1 MYRDTTYKEK
11 MAILKEWGPVIFE
24 EIKRD
29 LKNEH
34 IKQDYVF
41 AKKYL
46 GGKPA
51 QRLTL
56 DELVTG
62 YLRAVEEEE
71 QGEKIAEFI
80 ANRWMMKS
88 SDVYGLFEKELTRI
102 NPEFN
107 EIVELPE
114 NEGDKLIEQSVKEFG
129 AAKTYLFAVIN
140 SVSFSK
146 KQFEAL
152 RKKAEVEKKTEEE
165 ALTKLQETASFEQLK
180 KEFESKLVKMEE
192 KYEKR
197 LQGLEKKYVND
208 TASLKKQIANMSRKL
223 NA

>member
-11 MAILKEWGPVIFE
+11 MTLLKEWGPAIFD

-56 DELVTG
+56 DELVAG

-88 SDVYGLFEKELTRI
+88 SDVYGFFEKELSRI
-102 NPEFN
+102 NPDFN

-114 NEGDKLIEQSVKEFG
+114 QESNKLIEQAIAEFG
-129 AAKTYLFAVIN
+129 APKTYLFAVIN
-140 SVSFSK
+140 SVCFSK

-152 RKKAEVEKKTEEE
+152 KNKAETEKKREEE
-165 ALTKLQETASFEQLK
+165 AFTKLQESASIEQLK
-180 KEFESKLVKMEE
+180 KEFESKLSKMEE
-192 KYEKR
+192 KYEKK

-208 TASLKKQIANMSRKL
+208 TASLKKQIANLSRKL
-223 NA
+223 NG

>member
-1 MYRDTTYKEK
+1 MTL
-11 MAILKEWGPVIFE
+11 LKEWGPVIFD

-56 DELVTG
+56 DEIVSG

-71 QGEKIAEFI
+71 QGEKLAEFI

-88 SDVYGLFEKELTRI
+88 SDVYGFFEKELTRI

-107 EIVELPE
+107 EIVELPDQE
-114 NEGDKLIEQSVKEFG
+114 SNKLIEQSIAEFG
-129 AAKTYLFAVIN
+129 APKTYLFAVIN
-140 SVSFSK
+140 SVCFSK
-146 KQFEAL
+146 KQFESL
-152 RKKAEVEKKTEEE
+152 KNKAESEKKREEE
-165 ALTKLQETASFEQLK
+165 ALSKLHETANFDQLK
-180 KEFESKLVKMEE
+180 KEFESKLVKLEE
-192 KYEKR
+192 KYEKK
-197 LQGLEKKYVND
+197 LQGLEKKYLND
-208 TASLKKQIANMSRKL
+208 TASLKKQIANMSRKI
-223 NA
+223 NG

>member
-11 MAILKEWGPVIFE
+11 MIILKEWGPAIFD

-51 QRLTL
+51 QKLTL

-62 YLRAVEEEE
+62 YLNAVEQEE

-80 ANRWMMKS
+80 ANRWMMKVT
-88 SDVYGLFEKELTRI
+88 DVYGLFEKELSRI
-102 NPEFN
+102 NPDFQAIE
-107 EIVELPE
+107 ELPE
-114 NEGDKLIEQSVKEFG
+114 AEGDKLIDKSVAEFG
-129 AAKTYLFAVIN
+129 APKTYLFAVIN
-140 SVSFSK
+140 SVCFSK

-152 RKKAEVEKKTEEE
+152 KKRAESEKKREEE
-165 ALTKLQETASFEQLK
+165 DLVKLKETANFEDLK
-180 KEFESKLVKMEE
+180 KEYETKLSKMEE
-192 KYEKR
+192 KYEKKI
-197 LQGLEKKYVND
+197 QGHEKKYLVD
-208 TASLKKQIANMSRKL
+208 TAGLKKQIATLTRKL
-223 NA
+223 NG